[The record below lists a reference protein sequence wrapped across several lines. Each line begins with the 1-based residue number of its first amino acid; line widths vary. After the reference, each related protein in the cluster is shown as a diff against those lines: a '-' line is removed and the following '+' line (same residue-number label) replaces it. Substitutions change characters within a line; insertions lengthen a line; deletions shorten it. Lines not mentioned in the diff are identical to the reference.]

1 MTVDWWTIGLQVI
14 NVSVL
19 IWLLSKFLWR
29 PICAVISGRQQE
41 IAAQLAQVTD
51 GQKQLEADR
60 TAIRDARN
68 GFEQE
73 GARIVQQAQQDA
85 QSARQAILAKAQQD
99 AAALEEGAKQRIAQ
113 EEAESQ
119 ARWRSD
125 AAALS
130 CDISGRLLAETG
142 CCSTARDTLFSR
154 LLKAIATLP
163 DRERLSLRD
172 GFTCATATAL
182 DATDRQTYENALTT
196 AVGGNPSITWAV
208 DPDLVEGFAVK
219 TPYLTVAS
227 NWQADLVR
235 IREGLSHAG
244 H

>member
-29 PICAVISGRQQE
+29 PICAVIASRQQE
-41 IAAQLAQVTD
+41 IATRLSKIAD
-51 GQKQLEADR
+51 EQKQLEADR
-60 TAIRDARN
+60 TTIRDARN

-73 GARIVQQAQQDA
+73 KARIVQQAQQEA
-85 QSARQAILAKAQQD
+85 QTARQAILEKAQQD

-113 EEAESQ
+113 EEAKSQ
-119 ARWRSD
+119 ARWHSD

-142 CCSTARDTLFSR
+142 CCSMARDTLLSK

-172 GFTCATATAL
+172 GFTCATATSP
-182 DATDRQTYENALTT
+182 DAADRQTYENALTT
-196 AVGGNPSITWAV
+196 AVGGNPSITWTI

>member
-19 IWLLSKFLWR
+19 IWLLSRFFWR
-29 PICAVISGRQQE
+29 PICAVISRRQQE
-41 IAAQLAQVTD
+41 IAARLAQVTD

-60 TAIRDARN
+60 AAIKEARS

-73 GARIVQQAQQDA
+73 RARIVQQAQQEA
-85 QSARQAILAKAQQD
+85 QSERQAILAKAQQD
-99 AAALEEGAKQRIAQ
+99 AAALEAGAKQSIAQ
-113 EEAESQ
+113 EEAENQ

-125 AAALS
+125 AATLS
-130 CDISGRLLAETG
+130 CDIAGQLLAETG
-142 CCSTARDTLFSR
+142 CCRPARETLFDR

-172 GFTCATATAL
+172 GFTFATATAPGP
-182 DATDRQTYENALTT
+182 DERQAYENALMT
-196 AVGGNPSITWAV
+196 AVGEHPAITWTV
-208 DPDLVEGFAVK
+208 DPALVEGFAVK